1 MRPYVTCHSL
11 SSIDGRIQS
20 FRWDLQGAAKLFE
33 STAASIKADAWIVGR
48 TTMQEFS
55 SQKPRKKRR
64 GAFRIP
70 KTDFVGKADA
80 TTYAVAID
88 PSGKCNW
95 ETNMTD
101 TEHVVEVLTEN
112 VSGEYLD
119 HLRGVG
125 VSYIFAGKRELD
137 LGLALRKLRSVFGI
151 RRARIDGGGTVNGSF
166 LRAGLVDEISHIVA
180 PVADG
185 SLGTPTMFDVE
196 PGTTRRKAKRLRL
209 VSVKRLAG
217 GALWVRY
224 RVRNGG

>member
-1 MRPYVTCHSL
+1 MRPYVICHSL

-20 FRWDLQGAAKLFE
+20 FRWKLRDAAKLFE
-33 STAASIKADAWIVGR
+33 STAAKIDADAWIVGR

-64 GAFRIP
+64 GSFRVP
-70 KTDFVGKADA
+70 KTDFVGKPDA
-80 TTYAVAID
+80 ETYAVAID

-101 TEHVVEVLTEN
+101 TEHVVEVLTKR

-119 HLRGVG
+119 HLRTAG
-125 VSYIFAGKRELD
+125 VSYLFAGERELD
-137 LGLALRKLRSVFGI
+137 LAVALEKLRSIFGV
-151 RRARIDGGGTVNGSF
+151 RRARVDGGGTVNGSF
-166 LRAGLVDEISHIVA
+166 LRAGLVDEISHVVA

-185 SLGTPTMFDVE
+185 SLKTPTMFDVE
-196 PGTTRRKAKRLRL
+196 PGETGRRARTLTL
-209 VSVKRLAG
+209 QSVKRLPG

-224 RVRNGG
+224 RVRG

>member
-1 MRPYVTCHSL
+1 MRPYVICHSL

-20 FRWDLQGAAKLFE
+20 FRWKLDAAPKLFE
-33 STAASIKADAWIVGR
+33 STAARIQVDAWIVGR

-64 GAFRIP
+64 GSFRIP
-70 KTDFVGKADA
+70 KTDFVGKPDA
-80 TTYAVAID
+80 ETYAVAVD

-101 TEHVVEVLTEN
+101 TEHVVEVLTTR

-119 HLRGVG
+119 HLRAAG
-125 VSYIFAGKRELD
+125 VSYIFAGERELD
-137 LGLALRKLRSVFGI
+137 LAVALSKLRSIFGI

-185 SLGTPTMFDVE
+185 SLETPTMFDVE
-196 PGTTRRKAKRLRL
+196 PGTTRRKARSLSLKSVQRLP
-209 VSVKRLAG
+209 G

-224 RVRNGG
+224 RVKG

>member
-1 MRPYVTCHSL
+1 
-11 SSIDGRIQS
+11 
-20 FRWDLQGAAKLFE
+20 LFE
-33 STAASIKADAWIVGR
+33 STAARIQVDAWIVGR

-64 GAFRIP
+64 GSFRIP
-70 KTDFVGKADA
+70 KTDFVGKPDA
-80 TTYAVAID
+80 ETYAVAID

-101 TEHVVEVLTEN
+101 TEHVVEVLTTR

-119 HLRGVG
+119 HLRTAG
-125 VSYIFAGKRELD
+125 VSYIFAGERELD
-137 LGLALRKLRSVFGI
+137 LLTALEKLRSIFGI
-151 RRARIDGGGTVNGSF
+151 RRVRIDGGGTVNGSF

-185 SLGTPTMFDVE
+185 SLETPTMFDVE
-196 PGTTRRKAKRLRL
+196 PGTTRRKARSLSLKSVQRLP
-209 VSVKRLAG
+209 G

-224 RVRNGG
+224 RVR